1 MSTFVLEIG
10 FEEMPASFLR
20 GMESDSKRLFEE
32 HLKNKR
38 IKFKEIKTFSTP
50 RRLIILVEEI
60 NEYQDRITE
69 IKTGPPIK
77 VALDEKGSLTKA
89 GIGFLKAQ
97 GAKEQDFFVHKTEK
111 GEYIAVKKEIG
122 GEKTTSLLP
131 DICKEV
137 ILKIG
142 FPKKMKWEKSGIYF
156 GRPIRWLLALFDDE
170 VIEFEIASVKSSN
183 LTYGHRVMAQ
193 NPITISHAKD
203 LLSVLESDGK
213 IITSLEKRKE
223 IIKKKGEEL
232 AKEVGG
238 KIVWKEDLLEEVANL
253 VEFPYPILGK
263 FEDKYLKLP
272 KEVLLT
278 CMQTH
283 QKCFGV
289 ERDGNLMPYFLCT
302 LNLIPKDLDLVRK
315 GWERVLRARLEDAS
329 FFWEVDMKTS
339 FDKWFEELG
348 KVVFIGPLG
357 TLKDKSIRL
366 KEICSYLSDVLGCD
380 TKEDVCR
387 AAVLCKTDLVSQM
400 VGEFDDL
407 QGIMGGIYALK
418 KGESEKVATAIYD
431 HYLPTGQESDLP
443 RTIEGAILSIAD
455 KCDNIAGCFG
465 LDMIPTGNQDPYA
478 LRRQAIGII
487 KVSLDFDLRFS
498 LKDLFK
504 KVYELYK
511 GVDWKI
517 EPKKS
522 IENIIDFFAQRLK
535 GYFVSLGFST
545 KLVDA
550 AIGAGIDVLPILKKR
565 LEALLEFS
573 KRDDFES
580 GVLTFKRAYN
590 IIKKQGEKEGELNGI
605 FKESLL
611 KEPQEKRLAEVIKDM
626 SPKWDKLWREERF
639 LDLFM
644 LLFELKPVV
653 DEFFDNVLV
662 MCEDKELRMNR
673 LNLLKAL
680 TTKLSLLADFS
691 ALQV

>member
-1 MSTFVLEIG
+1 MGTFALEIG
-10 FEEMPASFLR
+10 FEEMPASFLSN
-20 GMESDSKRLFEE
+20 MESESKKLFEE
-32 HLKNKR
+32 FLKNTKIR
-38 IKFKEIKTFSTP
+38 FKEVKSYSTP

-60 NEYQDRITE
+60 SEYQDRITE
-69 IKTGPPIK
+69 IKTGPPVK
-77 VALDEKGSLTKA
+77 VALDENGSLTKA
-89 GIGFLKAQ
+89 GIGFLRAQ
-97 GAKEQDFFVHKTEK
+97 GVKEKEFFIHKTER
-111 GEYIAVKKEIG
+111 GEYIAVKKEVG

-131 DICKEV
+131 NICREV

-142 FPKKMKWEKSGIYF
+142 FPKKMRWEKNRIYF
-156 GRPIRWLLALFDDE
+156 GRPIRWLLALFDNE
-170 VIEFEIASVKSSN
+170 VVEFEIASVKSSN

-193 NPITISHAKD
+193 NPISISHAKD
-203 LLSVLESDGK
+203 FLSILESDGK
-213 IITSLEKRKE
+213 IITSMEKREE

-238 KIVWKEDLLEEVANL
+238 EIVWKEDLLKEVANL

-289 ERDGNLMPYFLCT
+289 ERDGKLMPYFLCT
-302 LNLIPKDLDLVRK
+302 LNLIPKDLNLVRK
-315 GWERVLRARLEDAS
+315 GWERVLKARLEDAS
-329 FFWEVDMKTS
+329 FFWEVDMKAS
-339 FDKWFEELG
+339 FEEWFEELG

-366 KEICSYLSDVLGCD
+366 KEISSYLSDVLGCE

-387 AAVLCKTDLVSQM
+387 AAILCKTDLVSQM

-418 KGESEKVATAIYD
+418 KGESEKVAMAIYD
-431 HYLPTGQESDLP
+431 HYLPIGQDSDLP

-478 LRRQAIGII
+478 LRRQAVGII

-498 LKDLFK
+498 LKDLFQ
-504 KVYELYK
+504 KVYDLYK
-511 GVDWKI
+511 KVDWKI

-522 IENIIDFFAQRLK
+522 VDNIIDFFAQRLK
-535 GYFVSLGFST
+535 GYFASLGFST

-550 AIGAGIDVLPILKKR
+550 SIGAGIDVLPILKKR

-590 IIKKQGEKEGELNGI
+590 IIKKQGEKEGELSGV
-605 FKESLL
+605 FKDSLL
-611 KEPQEKRLAEVIKDM
+611 KEPQEKRLAEVIRKI
-626 SPKWDKLWREERF
+626 SPKWDKLWKEEKF

-662 MCEDKELRMNR
+662 MCEDRELRINR